1 MTILKKGKFLVF
13 TVLVIIFLITNNNI
27 IYAINFEGKILKNVF
42 VEGIDLSELT
52 KNEAIEKINSYIEKN
67 REFELFY
74 KDKSIIVNKNKF
86 DVDYDVNELVNQAYN
101 IGRDKDI
108 VTNLK
113 TKISLN
119 KGKKQIIS
127 LTCNYNMKKIN
138 SFIEDIYSKN
148 YIASIDAS
156 AKVVDKNIIVSKEY
170 YGQAVDKL
178 KLKDIIIYK
187 VENLDSKK
195 TEIPIKILK
204 PKYTYQQLSKIN
216 TLLGSYETYFNPQN
230 KNRVNNIKVAAKS
243 TDNILVD
250 KNEKFSFNKQL
261 KQKNIYSKLK
271 IAPIIL
277 NGKHDKGLGGG
288 ICQVSTTIYNAA
300 LYAGMDIVEINN
312 HSIPSP
318 YVKKGRD
325 ATVADGYIDF
335 VFKNNNNI
343 PIIIHNEIFE
353 NKIVSKIY
361 GNNQYKRDIEVTTE
375 VVNTIKN
382 KKIYKNDPKLQ
393 KGSKVVEQK
402 GRLGYTVNT
411 FRLYKSDNQILK
423 KELINTSYY
432 PACDEIILQGTKI
445 IQFKKYKE

>member
-1 MTILKKGKFLVF
+1 MTILKKGKFLVLIA
-13 TVLVIIFLITNNNI
+13 LVIIFLITNNNI

-42 VEGIDLSELT
+42 VEDIDLSELT
-52 KNEAIEKINSYIEKN
+52 KNEATEKINSYIEKN
-67 REFELFY
+67 REFNLYY
-74 KDKSIIVNKNKF
+74 KDKSIIVDKNKF
-86 DVDYDVNELVNQAYN
+86 DVDYKVNALVNKAYN

-119 KGKKQIIS
+119 KGKKKVIS
-127 LTCNYNMKKIN
+127 LTCNYNMKNIDN
-138 SFIEDIYSKN
+138 FIDDIYTKN
-148 YIASIDAS
+148 YVAPINAN
-156 AKVVDKNIIVSKEY
+156 AKVVDNNIIVSREC
-170 YGQAVDKL
+170 YGQTVDKN
-178 KLKDIIIYK
+178 KLKNIILYK
-187 VENLDSKK
+187 IENLDSKK
-195 TEIPIKILK
+195 AQMPLKVLK

-230 KNRVNNIKVAAKS
+230 KNRVNNIEVAAKS

-250 KNEKFSFNKQL
+250 KYEKFSFNKQL
-261 KQKNIYSKLK
+261 KQKNIYSQLK
-271 IAPIIL
+271 VAPIIL

-300 LYAGMDIVEINN
+300 LYAGMDIIEISN

-325 ATVADGYIDF
+325 ATVSDGYMDF
-335 VFKNNNNI
+335 VFQNNNNI

-361 GNNQYKRDIEVTTE
+361 GNNEYKRDIEVTTQ
-375 VVNTIKN
+375 VVKTIKN
-382 KKIYKNDPKLQ
+382 KKIYKNDSKLQ
-393 KGSKVVEQK
+393 NGIKVVEQE

-411 FRLYKSDNQILK
+411 FRLYKSNNQILK
-423 KELINTSYY
+423 RELINTSYY
-432 PACDEIILQGTKI
+432 PPCDEIILQGTKNDSLS
-445 IQFKKYKE
+445 KKNK